1 MLPPYQQPGANVAF
15 WTLFGLFALGEYAMR
30 FRSRFNR
37 SGTRTERWS
46 LLVVIAAVI
55 GGMLGGI
62 ELANRNVGSI
72 GSARWPLFVIGL
84 VLMAAGVFVRQW
96 AILTLGRFFTPEVR
110 VHPDQTVVERGP
122 YRWVRH
128 PSYSGLLIFFVGLG
142 LALSDWLSAIVLA
155 ILPAAG
161 LLVRIRS
168 EERAL
173 LAALGE
179 EYRRYA
185 ASRRRLFPGI
195 W

>member
-62 ELANRNVGSI
+62 ELANRNVGST

-84 VLMAAGVFVRQW
+84 VLMA
-96 AILTLGRFFTPEVR
+96 T
-110 VHPDQTVVERGP
+110 H
-122 YRWVRH
+122 
-128 PSYSGLLIFFVGLG
+128 
-142 LALSDWLSAIVLA
+142 
-155 ILPAAG
+155 
-161 LLVRIRS
+161 
-168 EERAL
+168 RA
-173 LAALGE
+173 
-179 EYRRYA
+179 R
-185 ASRRRLFPGI
+185 
-195 W
+195 